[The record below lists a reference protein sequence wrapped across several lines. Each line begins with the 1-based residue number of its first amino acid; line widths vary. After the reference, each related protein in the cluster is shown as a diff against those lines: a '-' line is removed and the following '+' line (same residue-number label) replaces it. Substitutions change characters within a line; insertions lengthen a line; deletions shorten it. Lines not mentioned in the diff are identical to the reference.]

1 MFSLLTPEPS
11 RLCDGLSRREAIT
24 VGSLGAFGLT
34 LPNLLKARDADGTGG
49 LRPPFR
55 KKSVILLFLLGAPPQ
70 QETWDP
76 KPDSPVEA
84 RGDLGVIRTAT
95 PGLVI
100 GETMVKTSRH
110 TDKIA
115 ILRAVSTND
124 NAHSAS
130 GYYMT
135 TC

>member
-1 MFSLLTPEPS
+1 MLSLFAPEPT
-11 RLCDGLSRREAIT
+11 RLCDGISRREALT
-24 VGSLGAFGLT
+24 VGALGAFGLT
-34 LPNLLKARDADGTGG
+34 LPQLLAARESSS
-49 LRPPFR
+49 LP
-55 KKSVILLFLLGAPPQ
+55 KKPRSVILLFLLGAPPQ

-100 GETMVKTSRH
+100 GETMVRTSRL

-130 GYYMT
+130 GYFMT
-135 TC
+135 YG